1 MAAVSRKGAADI
13 LCVETSAPI
22 TLRPSIADSPA
33 PHRSISSKSLFS
45 RPRSA
50 ATSALSGPIR
60 MAHSV
65 AVEVDTH
72 ALQQHSRLTGTHMNA
87 VPSRAAKPDDDS
99 NPSEF
104 EGEIREFIR
113 RDVAHLRR
121 AVPDGASEQAVTSIN
136 SLLDRVSGSS
146 VTEIDGLIADLSN
159 VREFLKNE
167 GERVQREIASYAQL
181 SQVAMTSVKII
192 AESMS
197 QWKSQVSDARLDRA

>member
-1 MAAVSRKGAADI
+1 MNAAPSRKQD
-13 LCVETSAPI
+13 E
-22 TLRPSIADSPA
+22 
-33 PHRSISSKSLFS
+33 
-45 RPRSA
+45 
-50 ATSALSGPIR
+50 
-60 MAHSV
+60 
-65 AVEVDTH
+65 
-72 ALQQHSRLTGTHMNA
+72 N
-87 VPSRAAKPDDDS
+87 S

-121 AVPDGASEQAVTSIN
+121 AAPDGASEQAVTSIN
-136 SLLDRVSGSS
+136 TLLDRVSGSS

-192 AESMS
+192 AESMT

>member
-1 MAAVSRKGAADI
+1 MN
-13 LCVETSAPI
+13 
-22 TLRPSIADSPA
+22 
-33 PHRSISSKSLFS
+33 
-45 RPRSA
+45 A
-50 ATSALSGPIR
+50 ATAR
-60 MAHSV
+60 
-65 AVEVDTH
+65 
-72 ALQQHSRLTGTHMNA
+72 TGKLGEET
-87 VPSRAAKPDDDS
+87 AA
-99 NPSEF
+99 PSEF

-121 AVPDGASEQAVTSIN
+121 PGEGGEAVNSIH

-146 VTEIDGLIADLSN
+146 VSEIDSLITDLHN
-159 VREFLKNE
+159 VREFLKAE

>member
-1 MAAVSRKGAADI
+1 MNAAHSRKPGEDAQA
-13 LCVETSAPI
+13 
-22 TLRPSIADSPA
+22 
-33 PHRSISSKSLFS
+33 
-45 RPRSA
+45 
-50 ATSALSGPIR
+50 
-60 MAHSV
+60 
-65 AVEVDTH
+65 
-72 ALQQHSRLTGTHMNA
+72 
-87 VPSRAAKPDDDS
+87 
-99 NPSEF
+99 PSEF

-121 AVPDGASEQAVTSIN
+121 AIPDGAGEQAVTSIN

-146 VTEIDGLIADLSN
+146 VTEIDSLIDDLSN
-159 VREFLKNE
+159 VRDFLKNE

>member
-1 MAAVSRKGAADI
+1 
-13 LCVETSAPI
+13 
-22 TLRPSIADSPA
+22 
-33 PHRSISSKSLFS
+33 
-45 RPRSA
+45 
-50 ATSALSGPIR
+50 
-60 MAHSV
+60 
-65 AVEVDTH
+65 
-72 ALQQHSRLTGTHMNA
+72 MNA
-87 VPSRAAKPDDDS
+87 APVRAGKVGEDTQA
-99 NPSEF
+99 PSEF

-121 AVPDGASEQAVTSIN
+121 PQVDPASEQAASNIN

-146 VTEIDGLIADLSN
+146 VSEIDSLIADLRN
-159 VREFLKNE
+159 VRDFLQTE